1 MAKKKKEGTITIHAP
16 KGVSLVGC
24 VCKNAY
30 TDAQLGRPVKVG
42 EKISVTKKRYDE
54 LRKLGLVL

>member
-1 MAKKKKEGTITIHAP
+1 MAKKKEGTITIHAP
-16 KGVSLVGC
+16 KEVRLVDC

-42 EKISVTKKRYDE
+42 EKLSITEKRYDE
-54 LRKLGLVL
+54 LKKLGLVL